1 MKHLEIKTPAYRA
14 LLDGFGGWL
23 EALGYSPSSRAT
35 LPSHAREFLH
45 WLEENGRTVPAY
57 VSLSDSKQFMGY
69 VAERGHQRKEGEPLS
84 DAHLTK
90 FAQALRLLSRYARKT
105 GQGGFPMPPMPK
117 GRRMKAGH
125 WLAVQEVGELY
136 GSARGTA
143 EGIRDRAMLA
153 VFYGC
158 GLRRN
163 EGYMLD
169 AADVLERAGLLYV
182 RHGKGGRERYVPMA
196 EGVSKDLS
204 RYLREARP
212 RLLGGREDAALFIG
226 RTGRRMQAQT
236 LAKRLEK
243 LAERAGV
250 EPPCSLHTLRH
261 SIATHLLE
269 GGMPLRQVGEFLG
282 HATLEA
288 TQIYTHLDEREGY
301 GGA

>member
-1 MKHLEIKTPAYRA
+1 MKHLEIKTPAYRT
-14 LLDGFGGWL
+14 LLEGFGGWL

-45 WLEENGRTVPAY
+45 WLEENGRIEPAY
-57 VSLSDSKQFMGY
+57 VSLSDSQRFMGY
-69 VAERGHQRKEGEPLS
+69 VATRGHQRKAGEPLS
-84 DAHLTK
+84 EAHLLK
-90 FAQALRLLSRYARKT
+90 FTQALRLLSRYARKT

-125 WLAVQEVGELY
+125 WLRVKEVQALY
-136 GSARGTA
+136 EAAGHTA

-163 EGYMLD
+163 EGHQLD
-169 AADVLERAGLLYV
+169 ASDVLEKAGLLYV

-196 EGVSKDLS
+196 EGAAKDLG
-204 RYLREARP
+204 RYLRESRP
-212 RLLGGREDAALFIG
+212 LLLRGRQCKALFVG
-226 RTGRRMQAQT
+226 RTGSRMQSRS

-243 LAERAGV
+243 LAERAGI
-250 EPPCSLHTLRH
+250 ESKCSLHTLRH

-269 GGMPLRQVGEFLG
+269 NGMPLRQVGEFLG

-288 TQIYTHLDEREGY
+288 TQIYTHLDEKEGY